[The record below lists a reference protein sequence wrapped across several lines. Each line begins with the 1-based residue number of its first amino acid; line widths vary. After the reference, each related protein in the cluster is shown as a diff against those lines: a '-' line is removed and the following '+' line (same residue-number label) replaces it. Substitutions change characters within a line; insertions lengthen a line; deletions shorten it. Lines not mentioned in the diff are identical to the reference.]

1 MAGELYISNL
11 AGTFDYQEI
20 LNLYYQSQS
29 APINL
34 LKSQESKLSEK
45 ESALKEF
52 NSNIQKFYEAF
63 NSLTSSYELE
73 KKNVSISNPSVL
85 SANVLDPLS
94 AQEGSYTVEVNQ
106 LAKNDVWLSQKGVS
120 SLSDPVSTTSGQLTI
135 EYEGQSVAVV
145 DYDEDTSDNAKPS
158 TLTEIANAINSSQD
172 KVVASVIFDGSSYR
186 LLLSGKDTGEKA
198 TISIKETGNGDLLD
212 NLELGDNYS
221 ESHVQVAQDAKITLF
236 GAEINSSTN
245 TFEDAIPGV
254 KITVNSIGTS
264 VINVQADYSQFR
276 NDLTSLINAYNAIVD
291 FISDKAGKDGVLSG
305 DNTLYTV
312 RSSLLSKIQSLFDLG
327 ILSVDKDT
335 GHVNLNTSKLDTL
348 LSQNLTE
355 VKTAVSN
362 LRNSLQDYLVFLT
375 SPEGPINSEIKS
387 LESAKEQI
395 EDRIDFMTK
404 MLNEQ
409 LEEFKKQLI
418 QVQLLQTKM
427 EELRAKIA
435 STFGTPTLLPKS

>member
-45 ESALKEF
+45 ETALNEF
-52 NSNIQKFYEAF
+52 NSDIQKFYDAF
-63 NSLTSSYELE
+63 NSLTSSYELDN
-73 KKNVSISNPSVL
+73 KSVSVSDSSVL
-85 SANVLDPLS
+85 SASITDPLS
-94 AQEGSYTVEVNQ
+94 AQEGSYVVEVDQ

-135 EYEGQSVAVV
+135 EYEGQTIAVI
-145 DYDEDTSDNAKPS
+145 DYDEDTSDDTKPS
-158 TLTEIANAINSSQD
+158 TLTEIANAINASQD

-186 LLLSGKDTGEKA
+186 LLLSGKDTGEDA
-198 TISIKETGNGDLLD
+198 TISIKETGGGDLLD
-212 NLELGDNYS
+212 NLELGDDYS

-236 GAEINSSTN
+236 GAEISSPTN
-245 TFEDAIPGV
+245 TFKDALPGV
-254 KITVNSIGTS
+254 EITVSSVGTS
-264 VINVQADYSQFR
+264 VVNIQADYSKFKI
-276 NDLTSLINAYNAIVD
+276 DLSSLIDAYNEIVD

-305 DNTLYTV
+305 DNTLYSI
-312 RSSLLSKIQSLFDLG
+312 RSSLLSRMQPLFNLG

-335 GHVNLNTSKLDTL
+335 GHISLDSSKLDVL
-348 LSQNLTE
+348 LSQDLNT
-355 VKTAVSN
+355 VKTAVSD
-362 LRNSLQDYLVFLT
+362 LKDSLYDYLVFLT
-375 SPEGPINSEIKS
+375 SPDGPVNAEIKS
-387 LESAKEQI
+387 IENAKEQI

-404 MLNEQ
+404 MLNDQ

-418 QVQLLQTKM
+418 QVQLLQAKM

-435 STFGTPTLLPKS
+435 STFGTPTLLPNS

>member
-11 AGTFDYQEI
+11 IGTFDYQEI

-45 ESALKEF
+45 ESALEEF
-52 NSNIQKFYEAF
+52 NSDIQKFYEAF

-73 KKNVSISNPSVL
+73 AKSVSVSNPSVL
-85 SANVLDPLS
+85 SADVVDPLS
-94 AQEGSYTVEVNQ
+94 AQEGSYTIEVNQ

-120 SLSDPVSTTSGQLTI
+120 SLSDPVSTASGQLTI
-135 EYEGQSVAVV
+135 EYEGQAVTVV
-145 DYDEDTSDNAKPS
+145 DYDKDATDNAKPS

-198 TISIKETGNGDLLD
+198 TISIKETGSGDLLD

-236 GAEINSSTN
+236 GAEISSSTN
-245 TFEDAIPGV
+245 TFKDAIPGV
-254 KITVNSIGTS
+254 EFTVNTTGTS
-264 VINVQADYSQFR
+264 VINVQSDYSQFKS
-276 NDLTSLINAYNAIVD
+276 DLTSLIDSYNSIVD
-291 FISDKAGKDGVLSG
+291 FILDKAGKDGVLAG
-305 DNTLYTV
+305 DNTLYNI
-312 RSSLLSKIQSLFDLG
+312 RSSFLSKMQPLFNLG

-335 GHVNLNTSKLDTL
+335 GHISLDTSKLDAL
-348 LSQNLTE
+348 LRQDLTS
-355 VKTAVSN
+355 VKTAISD
-362 LRNSLQDYLVFLT
+362 LKGSLQDYLIFLT
-375 SPEGPINSEIKS
+375 SPEGPVNAEIKS
-387 LESAKEQI
+387 LENAKSQI
-395 EDRIDFMTK
+395 EDRVDFMNK
-404 MLNEQ
+404 MLSEQ
-409 LEEFKKQLI
+409 VEEFKKQLI
-418 QVQLLQTKM
+418 QVQLLQSKM